1 MEIRFAEG
9 KDVAGILELLR
20 QVGNVH
26 HQGRP
31 DLFRNTAQKYGASQ
45 VLQMLGS
52 STNPIFVAAEGN
64 KVLGYAFCQVKKRQD
79 DPVFY
84 DRTELYVDDLC
95 VDEESRQSGV
105 GNALFEAV
113 KKYAKMRACQAVTLN
128 VWCFNEAA
136 MAFYLKQGLENRNIT
151 MELVLE

>member
-1 MEIRFAEG
+1 MEIRFAES

-20 QVGNVH
+20 QVGHVH

-45 VLQMLGS
+45 VLQMLSS
-52 STNPIFVAAEGN
+52 STSPIFVAVEEN

-95 VDEESRQSGV
+95 VNEDDRMGGV
-105 GNALFEAV
+105 GHALFEAV
-113 KKYAKMRACQAVTLN
+113 KKYAKMRHCDAVTLN

-136 MAFYLKQGLENRNIT
+136 MRFYRKQGMENRNIT
-151 MELVLE
+151 MELILE